1 MPQSAS
7 HAGHDDASDAPAPP
21 HPHPHPHPHP
31 QIAAYLDAL
40 KFERQL
46 SPHTLESYGRELAV
60 LQRLGTQLAAGTDLT
75 QLQVHHIRR
84 MMAQLHGGGLSGRSI
99 ARALSAWRGWYKWLA
114 LREATVTANPVD
126 GVRAPKSPKKL
137 PKALSV

>member
-7 HAGHDDASDAPAPP
+7 HAGHDDASDAPAP
-21 HPHPHPHPHP
+21 PHPHPHPHP

-60 LQRLGTQLAAGTDLT
+60 LQRLVDQGNTVVLIEHNLDVIKTADHVIDL
-75 QLQVHHIRR
+75 
-84 MMAQLHGGGLSGRSI
+84 GPEGGEDGGLVVATGTP
-99 ARALSAWRGWYKWLA
+99 AALSRHSTSHTG
-114 LREATVTANPVD
+114 
-126 GVRAPKSPKKL
+126 
-137 PKALSV
+137 KALAGAPRAFAGKRGQPARSPRRERH